1 MTKKTFCLIFLT
13 LLSLPV
19 FGAIRIKVNA
29 PGNVATGEDFRIEY
43 YVSTRDIDNFTGPK
57 FPSSINVLYGPSRS
71 EMSSYQIW

>member
-57 FPSSINVLYGPSRS
+57 FP
-71 EMSSYQIW
+71 